1 MSDYQN
7 QLCEERHKS
16 LNNSLKDN
24 KNRLDKHETEIKD
37 VKEAIIVLTQLQT
50 RHDDEIRDHE
60 NRIRTI
66 ESKPAK
72 RWDGA
77 VQQIITILLAGSM
90 GGVVVRLFGV

>member
-1 MSDYQN
+1 MTDNYQN
-7 QLCEERHKS
+7 QLCEERHKT

-24 KNRLDKHETEIKD
+24 KDKFEKQENEIKD

-50 RHDDEIRDHE
+50 RHDNDIRDHE

-72 RWDGA
+72 RWDGI
-77 VQQIITILLAGSM
+77 VQQIITILLAGGM
-90 GGVVVRLFGV
+90 GGAVIKLFS